1 MKYRLQRSTA
11 LFSLITLLLASL
23 LPNNQSEVLAQID
36 NNQPNQPFAS
46 IVDCIRSGADL
57 GVDPERSPR
66 FVTSCY
72 RTKITMGGYATRSDA
87 FDAYPTDSSIISF
100 GDAKL
105 DGTGDLANHSSH
117 DTMATIGDVGSIYGL
132 AYSSGTNPLAPAST
146 QISRVF
152 AGAHNKMQTRFGS
165 GGPGAIYQ
173 VDPFL
178 STSILYVTVP
188 NVVPGP
194 LGQQYEPG
202 DGSATV
208 FPNTGHEP
216 NYTHESG
223 GLHTQNADSLARDLA
238 GKVSLGDVTLD
249 PQERYL
255 YTVNLNNKRVYRFDT
270 WSLSPQSTMTILPA
284 PPSFSNPS
292 ACNVS
297 GNSGPQ
303 DLRPFAL
310 NVTNSSV
317 YLGTV
322 CTAESS
328 QDRRDLSAAVM
339 RFDLATNAWAAHAT
353 AFGLREFDTQRGSD
367 RLWRPWQPGNTPSLF
382 FSTPLLSDIEFDE
395 NRNMILG
402 FRDRSGDMNSQAPFS
417 LPLRAEGDLLY
428 LELNTATSTW
438 GAPSSTTEH
447 FIDTSGVN
455 SHIEAAGGGIAYL
468 PGDHDGSYGGEVVS
482 TFVDPYRNESFG
494 AAWWDVS
501 GGSWTAREELYQG
514 GLANHTFGKA
524 SGLGDIELLCSWASI
539 GDRVWRDSNGNG
551 IQDAGEPDISG
562 VRLQIF
568 LASDTSYT
576 NPLGTVTTGS
586 VADMSGN
593 WRFYVNPFE
602 SYRIRIDP
610 TMFNTGQPLA
620 GLRPTLANATHD
632 AQDSD
637 ADQNGVIVTQPV
649 GDAQVDITYDFGLA
663 SQTNVFITKTGTTS
677 VVVGSNISYALG
689 YGNNGPIAAA
699 NVNIVDTLP
708 VGVSFVSASPAPTSV
723 SGQTLTWNLGNVAAG
738 ASGTITINAT
748 ATPSAANSV
757 TNNVTISTTTTET
770 STSDNSATHVTVITR
785 PDVHVTKTGTATAPV
800 GSSLSYTLN
809 YGNSGNGTAAN
820 VSIVD
825 TLPAGVSFVSASP
838 APASVSGQT
847 LTWNL
852 GNVAAGAT
860 GTITINTTVTSSAA
874 NSVTNNVTISTTTTE
889 ITTSNNTSTFTSTVP
904 RPNVYTSKTGPT
916 TATVGSS
923 FSYSVSYG
931 NNGNSVAAGVVLVD
945 TLPAGVSFV
954 SASPAPTSVSGQT
967 LTWNLGNVAAGATGT
982 ISINVQSS
990 ATLANGAVVVNNVA
1004 ISTTSG
1010 GDNPNDNSGSS
1021 TTTLQRADVTISK
1034 SSPTTFPVLSGQT
1047 VTYYL
1052 DYGNNG
1058 PAAAANVVLVDT
1070 VPSQLTSVTWRC
1082 TSGCS
1087 GSGTSNSISINLGT
1101 LAAGATGR
1109 VTVTGIATTALDRED
1124 FTNTATI
1131 STSTP
1136 ETSTSNNQ
1144 SSVVGA
1150 VWTPDVQIIK
1160 LAEAQVIA
1168 GETFTATL
1176 RYANNGPATA
1186 SAVVL
1191 TDTLPTGISLVSS
1204 LPVQSSL
1211 SGQTLTWNLGALTS
1225 GQSGVIELVLRAD
1238 SALAHNS
1245 IVINHSAIQTS
1256 GPDRDLSNNS
1266 SSAQTVVLTEAN
1278 LAITKAG
1285 PAVVVAGNQISYTIT
1300 YSNTGPSV
1308 ARSVIIT
1315 DTLPAEVVFASA
1327 APAASSQN
1335 GNLLSWAV
1343 GDLAA
1348 GTTGSITVLVD
1359 TDINQ
1364 IVGSLLIT
1372 NSVEIDSPTPDPDP
1386 DDNSDRTTTEA
1397 QTADVWVL
1405 KDAPVYVIAGVPF
1418 TYTLT
1423 YGNNGPATAQNVTV
1437 RDLLPTGLTVMSANP
1452 AATGPGM
1459 RWALP
1464 NLAPNV
1470 TGTITLQVM
1479 PATTAITGTTYTN
1492 VAVID
1497 TTTPD
1502 RDPSNDTD
1510 NATSTVQLNAD
1521 LSIVKTA
1528 PAGDHPSG
1536 SLITYTLTYTNAG
1549 PSQAQAVV
1557 LRDVLPDGF
1566 EFVNANPAPDSTS
1579 STELQWTLGVVNA
1592 GASGSIA
1599 VTGRLY
1605 GSGVRTNRT
1614 NTAYINS
1621 PTPDPDPN
1629 NNTST
1634 VTTPVLKPDL
1644 SITKDDGQTSV
1655 QPGDTLTYNLV
1666 VRNNGEITATAV
1678 VITDT
1683 LPAGLVPLDPVWVS
1697 IGSNSY
1703 TLAIGDLAPH
1713 QTVTRTMRIELPN
1726 PLPASLRTRIIN
1738 TASVGDDGGHGPDPT
1753 PGDNSDRDEN
1763 DPLFGSLGDF
1773 VWLDGDVDGR
1783 QDAGEQGLSGIVI
1796 QLLDSTGQVL
1806 AEVTTDSDG
1815 RYLFEGYRYGQY
1827 RVRLHPTTLLSGS
1840 YQSYVAS
1847 TATQQA
1853 SVLSATAPN
1862 DLARDFGLYQRNPTA
1877 VDLSYFIVEGTRI
1890 RWGTVQERDTTHF
1903 EIIRSSTKIR
1913 TDGVVIGQVASQ
1925 GAKGGHYSFVD
1936 TNQPSGPAYYWLV
1949 EVERSGL
1956 RSYFGPVSL
1965 RTEQRVYLPF
1975 IAR

>member
-1 MKYRLQRSTA
+1 MKYRLQRLTA
-11 LFSLITLLLASL
+11 LFLLITLFLASL
-23 LPNNQSEVLAQID
+23 LPNSQSEVLAQID
-36 NNQPNQPFAS
+36 NNQPNQAYAS
-46 IVDCIRSGADL
+46 IVECIRSGTDL
-57 GVDPERSPR
+57 GFDPELSPR

-72 RTKITMGGYATRSDA
+72 RTKITSGGYAARSDA
-87 FDAYPTDSSIISF
+87 FDAYPSDSSIISF

-105 DGTGDLANHSSH
+105 DGTGDLANNPTHA
-117 DTMATIGDVGSIYGL
+117 TMATIGDVGSIYGL
-132 AYSSGTNPLAPAST
+132 AFSSGTNPLSPVST
-146 QISRVF
+146 RMPRVF
-152 AGAHNKMQTRFGS
+152 AGAHNKMQTRFGL

-173 VDPFL
+173 VDPVL
-178 STSILYVTVP
+178 STATLYVTVP

-223 GLHTQNADSLARDLA
+223 GLHIQNADSLARDLA
-238 GKVSLGDVTLD
+238 GKASLGDVTLD

-270 WSLSPQSTMTILPA
+270 WATNPQSTMTILPA
-284 PPSFSNPS
+284 HPALSNPS
-292 ACNVS
+292 ACNQT

-310 NVTNSSV
+310 NVTNSSL
-317 YLGTV
+317 YLGFV
-322 CTAESS
+322 CSAESS
-328 QDRRDLSAAVM
+328 QDRQDLAAGVM

-353 AFGLREFDTQRGSD
+353 AFGLTDFDTQRGTD
-367 RLWRPWQPGNTPSLF
+367 RLWQPWRNGTTPSLF

-438 GAPSSTTEH
+438 SAPSSTTEH

-468 PGDHDGSYGGEVVS
+468 PGNHDGSFGGEVVS

-514 GLANHTFGKA
+514 GLASHLFGKA

-539 GDRVWRDSNGNG
+539 GDRVWRDTNGNG
-551 IQDAGEPDISG
+551 IQDAGEPDIQG

-610 TMFNTGQPLA
+610 AMFNAGQPLA

-637 ADQNGVIVTQPV
+637 ADQNGVIITTPV
-649 GDAQVDITYDFGLA
+649 GDGQVDTTYDFGLA
-663 SQTNVFITKTGTTS
+663 SQTNVYVTKTGSTS
-677 VVVGSNISYALG
+677 VVVGSNVSYAVG

-699 NVNIVDTLP
+699 NVTVVDTLP
-708 VGVSFVSASPAPTSV
+708 AGVTFVSASPAPTSV
-723 SGQTLTWNLGNVAAG
+723 SGQTLTWNIGNVAAG
-738 ASGTITINAT
+738 ATGTITINAT

-770 STSDNSATHVTVITR
+770 STSDNSASHITTITR
-785 PDVHVTKTGTATAPV
+785 PDVHVAKTGTATAPV
-800 GSSLSYTLN
+800 GSSLSYTLD
-809 YGNSGNGTAAN
+809 YGNSGNGAAAN
-820 VSIVD
+820 VVIVD
-825 TLPAGVSFVSASP
+825 TLPAGLSFVSASP
-838 APASVSGQT
+838 APTSVSGQV

-852 GNVAAGAT
+852 GTLAANAT
-860 GTITINTTVTSSAA
+860 GSISINTTVTSSAA
-874 NSVTNNVTISTTTTE
+874 NSVVNNVVISTTTTE
-889 ITTSNNTSTFTSTVP
+889 TNTGNNTSSFTSTVP

-923 FSYSVSYG
+923 FSYTVSYG
-931 NNGNSVAAGVVLVD
+931 NNGNSVASNVVIVD
-945 TLPAGVSFV
+945 NLPVGLTFV
-954 SASPAPTSVSGQT
+954 SATPAPTTVNGQT
-967 LTWNLGNVAAGATGT
+967 ITWNLGNVAAGATGT

-1021 TTTLQRADVTISK
+1021 TTTLQRADVSVTK
-1034 SSPTTFPVLSGQT
+1034 SSTTTFPVLSGQT
-1047 VTYYL
+1047 VTYHL
-1052 DYGNNG
+1052 DYGNTG

-1070 VPSQLTSVTWRC
+1070 VPSQLTAVTWSC
-1082 TSGCS
+1082 TSGCA
-1087 GSGTSNSISINLGT
+1087 GSGTGNSISITLGT

-1109 VTVTGIATTALDRED
+1109 VTVTGTATTTLDRED
-1124 FTNTATI
+1124 FTNTAMI

-1136 ETSTSNNQ
+1136 ETSTTNNQ

-1150 VWTPDVQIIK
+1150 VWTTDVQLIK
-1160 LAEAQVIA
+1160 LAQAQVIA
-1168 GETFTATL
+1168 GETFTVTL
-1176 RYANNGPATA
+1176 QYANNGPATA

-1191 TDTLPTGISLVSS
+1191 TDTLPSGISLVTSTPAASS
-1204 LPVQSSL
+1204 V
-1211 SGQTLTWNLGALTS
+1211 SGQTLTWNLGDLTS

-1245 IVINHSAIQTS
+1245 VVINHAAIRTS
-1256 GPDRDLSNNS
+1256 DPDRDPNNNN
-1266 SSAQTVVLTEAN
+1266 SSAQTVVVTEAN
-1278 LAITKAG
+1278 LAISKAG
-1285 PAVVVAGNQISYTIT
+1285 PATVVAGNQIGYTIT

-1327 APAASSQN
+1327 VPAPTSHN
-1335 GNLLSWAV
+1335 GNILTWDM
-1343 GDLAA
+1343 GDLGA
-1348 GTTGSITVLVD
+1348 GSNGTIQVLVN

-1364 IVGSLLIT
+1364 VVGTLLIT

-1386 DDNSDRTTTEA
+1386 DDNTDRTTTEA

-1423 YGNNGPATAQNVTV
+1423 YGNNGPATAHNVTL
-1437 RDLLPTGLTVMSANP
+1437 RDLLPAGLTVMSANP

-1464 NLAPNV
+1464 NLAPHV

-1479 PATTAITGTTYTN
+1479 PPTTAITGTVYTN

-1566 EFVNANPAPDSTS
+1566 EFVRANPAPDSTS
-1579 STELQWTLGVVNA
+1579 TTELTWDVGVVNA
-1592 GASGSIA
+1592 GDTGVITVS
-1599 VTGRLY
+1599 GRLF
-1605 GSGVRTNRT
+1605 GQGVRTNRT
-1614 NTAYINS
+1614 NTASINS

-1644 SITKDDGQTSV
+1644 SITKDDGRTEV
-1655 QPGDTLTYNLV
+1655 LPGDELTYQLV
-1666 VRNNGEITATAV
+1666 VRNSGAVTATAV

-1697 IGSNSY
+1697 IGGNSY
-1703 TLAIGDLAPH
+1703 TLALGDLAPN
-1713 QTVTRTMRIELPN
+1713 QTMTSTMRIELPN
-1726 PLPASLRTRIIN
+1726 PLPASLHTRIIN
-1738 TASVGDDGGHGPDPT
+1738 TATVGDDGKHGPDPT

-1763 DPLFGSLGDF
+1763 DPVFGSLGDM
-1773 VWLDGDVDGR
+1773 VWLDVDVDGE
-1783 QDAGEQGLSGIVI
+1783 QDVGEQGLSGVVV
-1796 QLLDSTGQVL
+1796 QLLDNTGQVL
-1806 AEVTTDSDG
+1806 AERTTDVSG

-1827 RVRLHPTTLLSGS
+1827 RVRLHPTTQLSGP
-1840 YQSYVAS
+1840 YQGYVAS

-1890 RWGTVQERDTTHF
+1890 RWGTVQERNTDHF
-1903 EIIRSSTKIR
+1903 EIIRSSSKTR
-1913 TDGVVIGQVASQ
+1913 TDGMVIGQVTSQ
-1925 GAKGGHYSFVD
+1925 GTKGGHYSFVD
-1936 TNQPSGPAYYWLV
+1936 TNQPSGPLYYWLV
-1949 EVERSGL
+1949 EVDGSGQ
-1956 RSYFGPVSL
+1956 RHYFGPVAL
-1965 RTEQRVYLPF
+1965 GVEQHVYLPF